1 MLRGY
6 CGIGLYQARW
16 DTNIGTAFRS
26 ALCFGAN
33 FLYTIGHKYKK
44 QASDTCDSTRHL
56 PYLHYE
62 NYDDF
67 IQRKPKDANIVCVEI
82 TDNAR
87 DLTKFY
93 HPKQA
98 LYLFGN
104 ETYGIHEK
112 YLQNHLVVKIPTKLC
127 LNVASSVGI
136 VLYDRMLKQAK

>member
-1 MLRGY
+1 MRGY
-6 CGIGLYQARW
+6 CGIGFYQARW
-16 DTNIGTAFRS
+16 DTNIGTGFRS
-26 ALCFGAN
+26 AVCFGAN

-44 QASDTCDSTRHL
+44 QSSDTCDSTRHL

-62 NYDDF
+62 AYDDF
-67 IQRKPKDANIVCVEI
+67 IKRKPQDARIVCVEI

-87 DLTKFY
+87 DLTKFC
-93 HPKQA
+93 HPERA

-112 YLQNHLVVKIPTKLC
+112 YLRNHLVVKIPTKLC